1 MELSDLRSFVAV
13 AEELH
18 FGRAAERLHVTQP
31 PLSRQIRRLEDEM
44 NVRLFHRTT
53 RRVDLTDAGREFL
66 ADARQVLSA
75 AERATTRARSVDRGE
90 TGRLAIGAVTPAIDG
105 FLPDLVREYRAR
117 HPRVDVSLAEM
128 DTASQLDALRADRL
142 HAGFVRLAGHDV
154 RGLSTQVLR
163 RERLVLALPRRH
175 RLAGEGAVPLAS
187 LAGEPVVALAPDVQ
201 PELHRRLAVACSEA
215 GFALRVAQTTRT
227 VPTMTALVAAGMGV
241 AFVPESAR
249 STRRA
254 GVVWREIRGKLPG
267 VEISVA
273 WRSWNASPAL
283 GHLRDLLKARGV
295 SVRG

>member
-31 PLSRQIRRLEDEM
+31 PLSRQIRRLEDELGA
-44 NVRLFHRTT
+44 RLFHRTT
-53 RRVDLTDAGREFL
+53 RRVDLTDAGSAFL
-66 ADARQVLSA
+66 AEARQVLAA
-75 AERATTRARSVDRGE
+75 AEKAVSRARSVHRGE

-105 FLPDLVREYRAR
+105 FLPDLVREFRKR
-117 HPRVDVSLAEM
+117 HPRIDVSLTEM
-128 DTASQLDALRADRL
+128 DTTSQLAALRAERL
-142 HAGFVRLAGHDV
+142 HAGFVRLADHDV
-154 RGLSTQVLR
+154 RGLSTQVVR

-175 RLAGEGAVPLAS
+175 RLAGADPVSLAS
-187 LAGEPVVALAPDVQ
+187 LAGEPVVALAPEVQ
-201 PELHRRLAVACSEA
+201 PELHRRLAAACSDA
-215 GFALRVAQTTRT
+215 GFALRVTQTTRT

-249 STRRA
+249 STRRT
-254 GVVWREIRGKLPG
+254 GVEWRAIRGRLPD

-283 GHLRDLLKARGV
+283 GHLRDLLRARGV
-295 SVRG
+295 AVRG